1 MSTSPIELEPV
12 LRAVLALLVSE
23 RKENSGQLAPC
34 TETVLARA
42 GLSDADIAAVTGGD
56 PTGVRAMI
64 DADQPMSVID
74 RARAHM
80 TRTAAS
86 PSTPST
92 RSSSTR

>member
-1 MSTSPIELEPV
+1 MITSPIELEPV

-23 RKENSGQLAPC
+23 PKENSGQPTPR

-64 DADQPMSVID
+64 DADQPTSVID

-80 TRTAAS
+80 TRNAAS
-86 PSTPST
+86 PLTAST
-92 RSSSTR
+92 RSR